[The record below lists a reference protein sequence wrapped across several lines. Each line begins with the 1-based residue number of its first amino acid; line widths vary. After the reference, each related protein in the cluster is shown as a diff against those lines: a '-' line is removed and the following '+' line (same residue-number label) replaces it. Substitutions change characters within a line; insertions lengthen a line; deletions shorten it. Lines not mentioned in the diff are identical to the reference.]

1 MDSGNRQC
9 GNADAHRLD
18 LRFPVECVLHLP
30 PDVAEQ
36 AADLK
41 DRYGCIGKAS
51 AENGNP
57 DRTDEGIHTLF
68 DAFHGNGDTGRKRS
82 DEFSVIGNFDLI
94 GAVRA
99 DTVRL
104 AETLIVYLN
113 VAEAPHGLGNG
124 FGMDKSNAHR
134 VSEQFFAVL
143 LEDDLSNTR
152 LYTESDLLVVKN
164 NSGVL
169 VRHGNLHSLVKNKRF
184 CVPNHDT
191 AVAHIGCKY
200 GLSHF
205 FVPLLLSIISHN

>member
-18 LRFPVECVLHLP
+18 LRFPGECVLHLP

-57 DRTDEGIHTLF
+57 DRTDKGIHTLF
-68 DAFHGNGDTGRKRS
+68 DALHGNGNAGRKRS
-82 DEFSVIGNFDLI
+82 NEFSVIGNFDLI
-94 GAVRA
+94 GAVRT

-113 VAEAPHGLGNG
+113 VSEAPHGFGNG

-152 LYTESDLLVVKN
+152 LYTERDLLVVKN

-200 GLSHF
+200 CLSHF